1 MNTDYK
7 FKIEIDAS
15 EITDDLIQHFRDFGY
30 GLIVIRNADNDTV
43 EKFGELLPQDMY
55 GRKKVTIGHD
65 DEHGERLQHTHDMLW
80 HQDRAY
86 HKDVHP
92 YVGLYCLIAEQGSS
106 KTYFA
111 DMSDVYKSAPQ
122 ELKDKA
128 EDMVCINSITKYMAQ
143 EEYPYE
149 FKSEAHRRAYRLK
162 NRTKHPLVWEDNF
175 GKFFFFC
182 AAYTETDL
190 EDEIQSLVEKSEV
203 YKHEWEPND
212 LLVYNNYKIIHKRDE
227 TDSSVIRK
235 HVRYAFK

>member
-1 MNTDYK
+1 M
-7 FKIEIDAS
+7 
-15 EITDDLIQHFRDFGY
+15 
-30 GLIVIRNADNDTV
+30 V
-43 EKFGELLPQDMY
+43 
-55 GRKKVTIGHD
+55 
-65 DEHGERLQHTHDMLW
+65 RL
-80 HQDRAY
+80 
-86 HKDVHP
+86 K
-92 YVGLYCLIAEQGSS
+92 
-106 KTYFA
+106 
-111 DMSDVYKSAPQ
+111 
-122 ELKDKA
+122 
-128 EDMVCINSITKYMAQ
+128 
-143 EEYPYE
+143 YPYE